1 MAQMTESSIDLDWYA
16 LSEQEIRQFD
26 EQGYL
31 IVRDVLDQDMID
43 RVVEAA
49 DRLIASDDQ
58 HMRTGRLGFKNCIV
72 KDDAF
77 ILQPVRPNSF
87 SVGSHGE
94 GFPNLWWGALGWWH
108 IAKRQCGRW
117 SGVQVRQH
125 FIDQNHPF
133 TDYIKLA

>member
-43 RVVEAA
+43 RVVGAA

-58 HMRTGRLGFKNCIV
+58 HMRTGRQGIK
-72 KDDAF
+72 
-77 ILQPVRPNSF
+77 SF
-87 SVGSHGE
+87 
-94 GFPNLWWGALGWWH
+94 
-108 IAKRQCGRW
+108 
-117 SGVQVRQH
+117 
-125 FIDQNHPF
+125 
-133 TDYIKLA
+133 